1 MNQPAPAPS
10 PPALPVSLAANPKL
24 SSWLKFSSNGQVTIS
39 PGKVEIGQGI
49 VTALAQI
56 AADELDIDLSRV
68 QMIRASTAT
77 SPNEGVTSGSLS
89 IQQSG
94 RALRHACAEV
104 RRIFLQQA
112 AERLGVD
119 IDALDIEDG
128 TISGPGNVRTSYW
141 ELAEEVSLDRDAT
154 PGVTPKIAS
163 RRALAGNSIQRI
175 DIPDKVLGRPRF
187 IHDQALA
194 GMLHGRVLR
203 PENARA
209 KLIELKED
217 GARAVAGLVAI
228 VRDGSFAGV
237 VSETE
242 HGAEAALN
250 ALRKGASWSDGEP
263 LPDENDLASFL
274 KAQPSESTIIDK
286 KTAASPGTAARTIRR
301 QYTRP
306 YIAHA
311 SIAPSCAMAQWHGDR
326 VHVWTHSQGVY
337 LLRADLALVL
347 KLPVENITV
356 EHMEGAG
363 CYGHNAADDVALDA
377 VLLAKA
383 AGGRPVRVQWSRQGE
398 MSDAPFGAAMAIEIE
413 ADLDAQG
420 EIIDWRHSI
429 WGNGHVARPGRAA
442 QPALL
447 AGFELA
453 NPFPRMISTNPPQ
466 ANGGGGDRNS
476 IPLYDFPSWR
486 IESHRLTTMPIRTS
500 ALRTLG
506 GQGNVFA
513 IESILDEIAA
523 ERGEDPVA
531 FRLRHLRDERAKD
544 VIRAVAARA
553 KWKPEKQPGIGHGVG
568 FARYKNTGA
577 YCAAIAEIEGAEEIS
592 VRKLTLAVD
601 VGEAINPDG
610 VINQIEGGAI
620 QATSWVLKERVRF
633 DRQRITSTSWTEYP
647 ILRFSEVPDVEV
659 EVIQRSGYRPGRR
672 RRGCPWPGYGGHRQ
686 RRIRRARRAGA
697 RSADHARQD
706 HCRDGIDLMSSLN
719 ILSGGAAQGLV
730 GSLTPAFKA
739 QTGFDIAG
747 EFGAVGVMADKLR
760 KGTPADIVILTAA
773 LVAKLAEEK
782 LVVATSIADV
792 GLVETALAVRT
803 GDPLAAVRD
812 AADLREALLAS
823 DAIFVPDTKASTAGI
838 HVANV
843 LQQLGIADEV
853 AARLRIFPNG
863 ATAMRELAAS
873 EARRPIGCT
882 QSTEI
887 ISTKGRNPVRFTAA
901 GLRTC
906 DHVHGRHHGRRRPPA
921 TSPGPDRPVDRCRTT

>member
-1 MNQPAPAPS
+1 MNQPVPSPS

-24 SSWLKFSSNGQVTIS
+24 SAWLKISSNGQVTVS

-68 QMIRASTAT
+68 QMIRASTAA

-104 RRIFLQQA
+104 RQIFLQQA

-119 IDALDIEDG
+119 IGALDIEDG

-209 KLIELKED
+209 KLTGLRED
-217 GARAVAGLVAI
+217 DARAVAGIVAV

-237 VSETE
+237 LSETE
-242 HGAEAALN
+242 HDAEAALN
-250 ALRKGASWSDGEP
+250 ALRKGATWSDGDP

-274 KAQPSESTIIDK
+274 KAQPTESTVIDK
-286 KTAASPGTAARTIRR
+286 KTAALPSEVARSIRR

-311 SIAPSCAMAQWHGDR
+311 SIAPSCAMAQWNGDR

-347 KLPVENITV
+347 KLPVDHITV
-356 EHMEGAG
+356 EHREGAG

-383 AGGRPVRVQWSRQGE
+383 AGGRPVRVQWSRQSE
-398 MSDAPFGAAMAIEIE
+398 MSDAPFGAAMAIEME

-420 EIIDWRHSI
+420 EIIEWRHSI
-429 WGNGHVARPGRAA
+429 WSNGHAARPGRAA

-447 AGFELA
+447 AGYELA

-476 IPLYDFPSWR
+476 IPLYDFPSWH

-513 IESILDEIAA
+513 IESILDEIAI
-523 ERGEDPVA
+523 ERDEDPVA
-531 FRLRHLRDERAKD
+531 FRLRLLRDERAKD
-544 VIRAVAARA
+544 VIRAAAKRA
-553 KWKPEKQPGIGHGVG
+553 KWKPAKRPGIGYGVG

-577 YCAAIAEIEGAEEIS
+577 YCAVVAEIEGAEDIR
-592 VRKLTLAVD
+592 VRKLTLAAD

-633 DRQRITSTSWTEYP
+633 DRQRITSTSWESYP
-647 ILRFSEVPDVEV
+647 ILRFSEVPDVQV
-659 EVIQRSGYRPGRR
+659 ELIQRSDSEP
-672 RRGCPWPGYGGHRQ
+672 
-686 RRIRRARRAGA
+686 
-697 RSADHARQD
+697 
-706 HCRDGIDLMSSLN
+706 
-719 ILSGGAAQGLV
+719 V
-730 GSLTPAFKA
+730 G
-739 QTGFDIAG
+739 AG
-747 EFGAVGVMADKLR
+747 EAAHGPVTSAIANAVFDALGVR
-760 KGTPADIVILTAA
+760 
-773 LVAKLAEEK
+773 
-782 LVVATSIADV
+782 
-792 GLVETALAVRT
+792 
-803 GDPLAAVRD
+803 VRD
-812 AADLREALLAS
+812 LPITRDRIIAA
-823 DAIFVPDTKASTAGI
+823 
-838 HVANV
+838 
-843 LQQLGIADEV
+843 
-853 AARLRIFPNG
+853 
-863 ATAMRELAAS
+863 MEL
-873 EARRPIGCT
+873 
-882 QSTEI
+882 
-887 ISTKGRNPVRFTAA
+887 
-901 GLRTC
+901 
-906 DHVHGRHHGRRRPPA
+906 
-921 TSPGPDRPVDRCRTT
+921 TS

>member
-1 MNQPAPAPS
+1 MNQPTPS

-24 SSWLKFSSNGQVTIS
+24 SAWLKFSSTGQVTVS

-94 RALRHACAEV
+94 RAMRYACAEV

-119 IDALDIEDG
+119 ADALDIEDG

-141 ELAEEVSLDRDAT
+141 ELADEVSLDRDAT
-154 PGVTPKIAS
+154 PGVTPKSVSS
-163 RRALAGNSIQRI
+163 RTLAGSSVQRI

-187 IHDQALA
+187 IHDQSLA
-194 GMLHGRVLR
+194 GTLHGRVLR
-203 PENARA
+203 PDNARA
-209 KLIELKED
+209 RLTGLKED

-228 VRDGSFAGV
+228 VRDGNFAGV

-242 HGAEAALN
+242 HGAEAALA

-274 KAQPSESTIIDK
+274 KAQPVESTVINQK
-286 KTAASPGTAARTIRR
+286 AAASPGTAARTIKR

-311 SIAPSCAMAQWHGDR
+311 SIAPSCAMAQWDGDR
-326 VHVWTHSQGVY
+326 LHVWTHSQGVY

-377 VLLAKA
+377 ALLARA
-383 AGGRPVRVQWSRQGE
+383 ADGRPVRVQWSRQGE
-398 MSDAPFGAAMAIEIE
+398 MSDAPFGAAMAIEVE
-413 ADLDAQG
+413 ADLDVQG
-420 EIIDWRHSI
+420 EIVDWRHSI

-447 AGFELA
+447 AGYELA
-453 NPFPRMISTNPPQ
+453 NPFPRMVSTNPPQ
-466 ANGGGGDRNS
+466 ANGGGSDRNS

-486 IESHRLTTMPIRTS
+486 IECHRLTTMPIRTS

-523 ERGEDPVA
+523 ERREDPVA
-531 FRLRHLRDERAKD
+531 FRLRHLRDERARD
-544 VIRAVAARA
+544 VIRAVAKRA
-553 KWKPEKQPGIGHGVG
+553 QWKPQKQPGIGHGIG
-568 FARYKNTGA
+568 FGRYKNTGA
-577 YCAAIAEIEGAEEIS
+577 YCAAIAEIEGAEEIT

-620 QATSWVLKERVRF
+620 QAVSWVLKERVRF
-633 DRQRITSTSWTEYP
+633 DRQRITSTSWTDYP
-647 ILRFSEVPDVEV
+647 ILRFSEVPDVDV
-659 EVIQRSGYRPGRR
+659 EVIQRSD
-672 RRGCPWPGYGGHRQ
+672 
-686 RRIRRARRAGA
+686 
-697 RSADHARQD
+697 ADP
-706 HCRDGIDLMSSLN
+706 
-719 ILSGGAAQGLV
+719 V
-730 GSLTPAFKA
+730 G
-739 QTGFDIAG
+739 AG
-747 EFGAVGVMADKLR
+747 EAAHGPV
-760 KGTPADIVILTAA
+760 TAA
-773 LVAKLAEEK
+773 IANAVFDALGVRVRDLPITRDRIIAAME
-782 LVVATSIADV
+782 ATS
-792 GLVETALAVRT
+792 
-803 GDPLAAVRD
+803 
-812 AADLREALLAS
+812 
-823 DAIFVPDTKASTAGI
+823 
-838 HVANV
+838 
-843 LQQLGIADEV
+843 
-853 AARLRIFPNG
+853 
-863 ATAMRELAAS
+863 
-873 EARRPIGCT
+873 
-882 QSTEI
+882 
-887 ISTKGRNPVRFTAA
+887 
-901 GLRTC
+901 
-906 DHVHGRHHGRRRPPA
+906 
-921 TSPGPDRPVDRCRTT
+921 